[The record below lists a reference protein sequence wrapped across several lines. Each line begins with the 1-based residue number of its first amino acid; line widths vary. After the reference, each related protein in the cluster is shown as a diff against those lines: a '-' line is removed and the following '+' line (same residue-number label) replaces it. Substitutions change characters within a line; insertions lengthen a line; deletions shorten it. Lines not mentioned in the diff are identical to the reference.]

1 MSKGIYNTYGSRAT
15 GPSSSFPEGIFKNE
29 TSPGMENGT
38 PLEISWAKNIE
49 ALFQKV
55 RQEGH
60 ITNSEYVDTVVVN
73 QTWEGLM
80 RRLGNAPPQ
89 ATPMHICGLMP
100 EQDISDPANP
110 PNYLNTG
117 DTIVDSCV
125 GYNSDTGRHYLWIL
139 HDDGS
144 IHKIDGSGVYDS
156 SPTLDTEVTF
166 NWSVTP
172 DEIAAI
178 VSDGTFLHVAWYQT
192 SGQVYI
198 SKFYETDF
206 TGNIVYTWETGI
218 VATDKRF
225 VGMCI
230 ASDGLLGF
238 VIESS
243 VGVHMGSLVR
253 NSSVIASD
261 YFSTYR
267 VSSVKT
273 KIISDG
279 NFLYCVAQDESGYP
293 NYSYAILRCNS
304 LSPST
309 QATYAINTID
319 ITTNYQYI
327 PVSIQRVKDL
337 IIVSDIYG
345 SIKALISGTVYTLFE
360 HLPHTWY
367 DNSAQYGIS
376 MGIDGR
382 TLYSLM
388 VEDDEYGS
396 AGFFSVYKMPIDQFH
411 SAARSSTPVALDHGR
426 ARIKQTA
433 SPFSLTGSWLLYD
446 GIDMW
451 LVLSTGQLFRI
462 CDTR

>member
-49 ALFQKV
+49 ALFQKI

-60 ITNSEYVDTVVVN
+60 ITNSEDVDTVVVN

-80 RRLGNAPPQ
+80 RRIGNAPPQ

-125 GYNSDTGRHYLWIL
+125 GYNYDTGRHYLWIL

-261 YFSTYR
+261 YFSSYN
-267 VSSVKT
+267 VSYQFPLTHFKRT
-273 KIISDG
+273 IS
-279 NFLYCVAQDESGYP
+279 
-293 NYSYAILRCNS
+293 ILHC
-304 LSPST
+304 T
-309 QATYAINTID
+309 
-319 ITTNYQYI
+319 
-327 PVSIQRVKDL
+327 
-337 IIVSDIYG
+337 
-345 SIKALISGTVYTLFE
+345 
-360 HLPHTWY
+360 
-367 DNSAQYGIS
+367 
-376 MGIDGR
+376 
-382 TLYSLM
+382 
-388 VEDDEYGS
+388 
-396 AGFFSVYKMPIDQFH
+396 
-411 SAARSSTPVALDHGR
+411 
-426 ARIKQTA
+426 
-433 SPFSLTGSWLLYD
+433 
-446 GIDMW
+446 
-451 LVLSTGQLFRI
+451 
-462 CDTR
+462 